1 MICTAE
7 LIQDSSVIRGLQ
19 YLLTLQ
25 GCCLDMF
32 ITIHTTLQIVKCFHQ
47 ENVPFNQRSRTWFQP
62 FSPPPSTP
70 IHFLDLILEEMRQPR
85 TVCIFL
91 SLQTMLCCYIPS
103 RSAALKTCLQRPKN
117 RVAKALLP
125 PSPQPIGW
133 KGVRTVTGRGIYNTK
148 VT

>member
-1 MICTAE
+1 
-7 LIQDSSVIRGLQ
+7 
-19 YLLTLQ
+19 
-25 GCCLDMF
+25 MF

-47 ENVPFNQRSRTWFQP
+47 ENEPFNQSSRTWFQP

-125 PSPQPIGW
+125 PLRNPLDG
-133 KGVRTVTGRGIYNTK
+133 KGSELKQDEAFTTQSESGLHEVEK
-148 VT
+148 AKPCLSE

>member
-1 MICTAE
+1 
-7 LIQDSSVIRGLQ
+7 
-19 YLLTLQ
+19 
-25 GCCLDMF
+25 MF

-47 ENVPFNQRSRTWFQP
+47 ENEPFNQSSRTWFQP

-125 PSPQPIGW
+125 PLRTPLVG
-133 KGVRTVTGRGIYNTK
+133 KGSELKQDEAFTTQRLHEVEK
-148 VT
+148 AKPCLSE